1 MQGFGDIAVISIEHL
16 NSYNMKKVILKV
28 GLMLLAVGQFTACS
42 SSNSDDNNSPVET
55 ADDAILDLT
64 VSAQVIQL
72 TPEQRAFTQKN
83 NDFSFNLFRAI
94 CNAEEAGKSV
104 IASPLSVTFLMGML
118 NDGADGKTAEEIA
131 NVLGF
136 GNGDKIAINAYC
148 KALIDQAP
156 VQDPRVKL
164 QIANIVAANQGIELE
179 DVFQQDMQNYYDA
192 EVTSLDFGQESS
204 LDYLNGW
211 CNKKTNGMIP
221 EIIDGLSA
229 EDKMVLM
236 NAIYFKA
243 TWQYYFEKKN
253 TRNEPFTTA
262 SGSKKD
268 VPMMQRKALLS
279 YGKND
284 VYSAIH
290 LPYSTGL
297 WNMDILLP
305 NEGKTVDDIINS
317 LSASTWNPSHFYQT
331 TTVNIKLPRFRTESD
346 IELNKI
352 ISDMGAPSMFSA
364 ADADFSLIS
373 KNEKNL
379 WVGLM
384 KHKAAIDVNEEGAE
398 ASGATAA
405 MLVGGVGTVEFKEA
419 NFHADH
425 PFVYVISE
433 MTSGAIFFIGSY
445 LGD

>member
-1 MQGFGDIAVISIEHL
+1 
-16 NSYNMKKVILKV
+16 MKKVILKV
-28 GLMLLAVGQFTACS
+28 GLMLLAVGQLTACS
-42 SSNSDDNNSPVET
+42 SSSSDDNNNSSTDT

-64 VSAQVIQL
+64 VSAQVIEL

-94 CNAEEAGKSV
+94 CNAEEDGKSV
-104 IASPLSVTFLMGML
+104 VASPLSVTFLMGML

-164 QIANIVAANQGIELE
+164 QIATIVAANQGIELE

-305 NEGKTVDDIINS
+305 NEGKTVNDIINS
-317 LSASTWNPSHFYQT
+317 LSASTWNPSGFYRT
-331 TTVNIKLPRFRTESD
+331 TTVDIKLPRFKTESD
-346 IELNKI
+346 IDLNKI

-405 MLVGGVGTVEFKEA
+405 MLVGGVGTFELKEV